1 MGICSR
7 TLLVVAVLAAL
18 GRLLTV
24 ANMHNDWAIEGGPQN
39 VKFTRGGNGV
49 ALSLTKS
56 SGTCM
61 HQTGQSARVVHNYV
75 SPQGAGS
82 GQRSH
87 SCTGAF
93 RVSSS

>member
-7 TLLVVAVLAAL
+7 MLLVVAVLAAL
-18 GRLLTV
+18 GRLLAV

-56 SGTCM
+56 SGTC
-61 HQTGQSARVVHNYV
+61 R
-75 SPQGAGS
+75 GAGA
-82 GQRSH
+82 
-87 SCTGAF
+87 CIIKP
-93 RVSSS
+93 VSL